1 MTCNARCRLRTQ
13 IKQLDVLGK
22 VETDGG
28 MPELVTSQSQDP
40 EDQLLEL
47 SLETKPLDAED
58 TEVRLRLQIRSLQV
72 IYGAVRRQ
80 P

>member
-1 MTCNARCRLRTQ
+1 MTSNARCRLRTQ
-13 IKQLDVLGK
+13 IKQLDILGK

-47 SLETKPLDAED
+47 CLETKPLDAED

-72 IYGAVRRQ
+72 IYGAVRH
-80 P
+80 

>member
-1 MTCNARCRLRTQ
+1 MTSNARCRLRTQ

>member
-1 MTCNARCRLRTQ
+1 M
-13 IKQLDVLGK
+13 
-22 VETDGG
+22 ETDGG